1 MAAKWWI
8 KPSIN
13 NDGDDYDGDDG
24 DGDGDSGGDDNKI
37 QFVV

>member
-1 MAAKWWI
+1 MAAKWWK

-13 NDGDDYDGDDG
+13 NDGDD
-24 DGDGDSGGDDNKI
+24 GDGDSGGDDDKI

>member
-13 NDGDDYDGDDG
+13 NDGDD
-24 DGDGDSGGDDNKI
+24 GDGDSGGDDDII

>member
-8 KPSIN
+8 KPSMN
-13 NDGDDYDGDDG
+13 NDGD
-24 DGDGDSGGDDNKI
+24 DGDGDSGGDDDKI

>member
-8 KPSIN
+8 KPSVN

-24 DGDGDSGGDDNKI
+24 DGDSGGDDDKI

>member
-13 NDGDDYDGDDG
+13 NDGDDGR
-24 DGDGDSGGDDNKI
+24 DGDSGGDDDKI

>member
-13 NDGDDYDGDDG
+13 NDGDDG
-24 DGDGDSGGDDNKI
+24 DGDGGGDDDKI

>member
-24 DGDGDSGGDDNKI
+24 DGDSGGDDDKI

>member
-13 NDGDDYDGDDG
+13 NDGDD
-24 DGDGDSGGDDNKI
+24 GDGDSGGDDDKI

>member
-13 NDGDDYDGDDG
+13 NDGDD
-24 DGDGDSGGDDNKI
+24 GDGDSGGDDERK
-37 QFVV
+37 VVMMKD

>member
-13 NDGDDYDGDDG
+13 NDGDDGDD
-24 DGDGDSGGDDNKI
+24 DSGGDDDKI

>member
-13 NDGDDYDGDDG
+13 NDGDDGDD
-24 DGDGDSGGDDNKI
+24 DSGGDDDKV

>member
-13 NDGDDYDGDDG
+13 NDGDDG
-24 DGDGDSGGDDNKI
+24 DGDGDSGGDDDKI

>member
-13 NDGDDYDGDDG
+13 NDGDDYDCD
-24 DGDGDSGGDDNKI
+24 DGDGDSGGDDDKI

>member
-13 NDGDDYDGDDG
+13 NDGDD
-24 DGDGDSGGDDNKI
+24 GDGDSCGDDDKI

>member
-13 NDGDDYDGDDG
+13 NDGDD
-24 DGDGDSGGDDNKI
+24 GDGDSGGDDDKV

>member
-1 MAAKWWI
+1 MVAKWWI

-13 NDGDDYDGDDG
+13 NDGDD
-24 DGDGDSGGDDNKI
+24 GDGDSGGDDDKI